1 MDKELTIVASSVL
14 TLLLLKKELLSM
26 FVKLEWENIEQSPG
40 AKSSG
45 AGFSLG
51 SLIAQQFQ
59 VAHLNKKTLEDK
71 MKKRKK
77 VKN

>member
-1 MDKELTIVASSVL
+1 
-14 TLLLLKKELLSM
+14 M

>member
-1 MDKELTIVASSVL
+1 MDKELTIVASSLL
-14 TLLLLKKELLSM
+14 TLLLLKKEVLSM

-51 SLIAQQFQ
+51 SLISSS
-59 VAHLNKKTLEDK
+59 LTSSCSP
-71 MKKRKK
+71 
-77 VKN
+77 

>member
-1 MDKELTIVASSVL
+1 MDKELTIVASSLL
-14 TLLLLKKELLSM
+14 TLLLLKKEVLSM

-51 SLIAQQFQ
+51 SLSG
-59 VAHLNKKTLEDK
+59 NW
-71 MKKRKK
+71 
-77 VKN
+77 

>member
-1 MDKELTIVASSVL
+1 MDKELTIVASSLL

-51 SLIAQQFQ
+51 SLSG
-59 VAHLNKKTLEDK
+59 NW
-71 MKKRKK
+71 
-77 VKN
+77 

>member
-1 MDKELTIVASSVL
+1 MDKELTIVASSLL
-14 TLLLLKKELLSM
+14 TLLLLKKEVLSM

-51 SLIAQQFQ
+51 LLISSSLTASC
-59 VAHLNKKTLEDK
+59 LP
-71 MKKRKK
+71 
-77 VKN
+77 

>member
-1 MDKELTIVASSVL
+1 MDKELTIVASSLL
-14 TLLLLKKELLSM
+14 TLLLLLKKELLSM

-51 SLIAQQFQ
+51 SPSRSLISSCSP
-59 VAHLNKKTLEDK
+59 
-71 MKKRKK
+71 
-77 VKN
+77 